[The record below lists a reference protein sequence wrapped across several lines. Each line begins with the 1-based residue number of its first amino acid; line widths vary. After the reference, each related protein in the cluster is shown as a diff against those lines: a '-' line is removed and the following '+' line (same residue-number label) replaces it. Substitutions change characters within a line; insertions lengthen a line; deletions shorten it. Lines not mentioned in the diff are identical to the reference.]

1 MAKLKISTLINQLQ
15 NFIDETGDC
24 SISSVDVNPKKKEN
38 TAMIFQVFT
47 EDGEYCNVPIK
58 FTKENIPFI
67 FNLEESFS
75 GKITLKDPILGR
87 IKKGIKNIDSHFNNH
102 PDYEQIDYIQQGNIY
117 SIFAIEGHGDV
128 YDFWIHDDSGLEKA
142 LRNDFFEP
150 VL

>member
-15 NFIDETGDC
+15 KFIDETGDC

-75 GKITLKDPILGR
+75 GKIELKTPIKGK
-87 IKKGIKNIDSHFNNH
+87 IKKGINNIDSHFNGN
-102 PDYEQIDYIQQGNIY
+102 PDYIQVENVKQGEIY
-117 SIFAIEGHGDV
+117 NIFAIEGHGDV
-128 YDFWIHDDSGLEKA
+128 YDFWIYDDLGKEQAFRK
-142 LRNDFFEP
+142 DFFEP